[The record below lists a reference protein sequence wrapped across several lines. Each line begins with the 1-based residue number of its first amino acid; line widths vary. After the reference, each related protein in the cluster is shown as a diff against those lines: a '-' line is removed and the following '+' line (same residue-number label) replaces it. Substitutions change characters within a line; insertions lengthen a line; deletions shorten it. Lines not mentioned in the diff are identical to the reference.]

1 MKILIV
7 SDAWFPQV
15 NGVVRTLDTIR
26 WEVEKLGH
34 VVQMI
39 TPDQFFTFPCPTYPE
54 IRLAFFQK
62 STIAREIDRF
72 GPHAIHIATEGPLGQ
87 AARRVCMR
95 RELPFTTAY
104 HTRFPEYI
112 YARFR
117 APLWMTY
124 RMMRRFHAPSKGI
137 MVATDSIRRDLEN
150 RGFAACVALSRGVDV
165 SLFKPGPKG
174 LLDDER
180 PISLYVGRVAV
191 EKNLD
196 AFLSLD
202 LKGTKCVVGDGP
214 SLEAM
219 RQKYPNVRFLGA
231 KHGEELAAIYA
242 AADVFVFPS
251 LTDTF
256 GLVLLEALASGL
268 PIAAYPVTGP
278 KDVLRAISAR
288 PMRQRMTRS
297 PAWTTTSNAPSIRP
311 SPCRPNAASPMPG
324 PSPGNMSP
332 SNSSKTSPSS
342 ANRPPTRSQP
352 PRKTNTVACPLSG
365 PETNLLAGTQPKP

>member
-26 WEVEKLGH
+26 REVEKLGH

-72 GPHAIHIATEGPLGQ
+72 RPHAIHIATEGPLGQ

-95 RELPFTTAY
+95 RDLPFTTAY
-104 HTRFPEYI
+104 HTRFPEYV

-117 APLWMTY
+117 IPLALTY
-124 RMMRRFHAPSKGI
+124 RLMRRFHAPSKGI

-150 RGFAACVALSRGVDV
+150 RGFAACVSLSRGVDV

-214 SLEAM
+214 SLETM
-219 RQKYPNVRFLGA
+219 RQKYPDVRFLGA

-256 GLVLLEALASGL
+256 GLVLLEALACGL

-278 KDVLRAISAR
+278 KDVLAGHYCTADK
-288 PMRQRMTRS
+288 PD
-297 PAWTTTSNAPSIRP
+297 SNAVACLDDDLKRAVEIALTL
-311 SPCRPNAASPMPG
+311 SPERCVAYARTFSWEHVAQQFVDNLALVRE
-324 PSPGNMSP
+324 
-332 SNSSKTSPSS
+332 PSS
-342 ANRPPTRSQP
+342 DPVPTVEEEERGGVSFE
-352 PRKTNTVACPLSG
+352 RA
-365 PETNLLAGTQPKP
+365 